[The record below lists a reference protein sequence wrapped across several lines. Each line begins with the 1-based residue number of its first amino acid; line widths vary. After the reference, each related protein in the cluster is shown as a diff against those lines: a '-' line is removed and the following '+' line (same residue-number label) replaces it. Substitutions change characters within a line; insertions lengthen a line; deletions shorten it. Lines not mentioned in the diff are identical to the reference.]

1 MTGGS
6 FFMLSLY
13 LIFEFEHC
21 MDSFPTKFYLKQI
34 ITYYKTNDSHN
45 LTVHCKLQTFTRGCV
60 FFSFNIF
67 ANEIEM

>member
-13 LIFEFEHC
+13 LIFEFEHF

-45 LTVHCKLQTFTRGCV
+45 LTVHCKLQTFMRGCV
-60 FFSFNIF
+60 LFSFNIF